1 MKKIVIIILLSVFYS
16 SSFSQVTYRLEDFG
30 LSLNRGQIDSKKM
43 TQRQMDTIAIC
54 PINYEDQIPDICVN
68 SNYQKEI
75 IIYRNIGNG
84 LIEIYKT
91 IQLNKSAKKIE
102 PSLAKAYPVIL
113 PTFYNLKITYYDGS
127 EQIIYNRKINSF
139 YSEPEPRVP
148 KWNFLDD
155 ARVFVYDF
163 TYIKSWQ
170 SERNG
175 QPHSTLTLGDIDND
189 GKNEMVYTFYPVV
202 DSGPPLYSPT
212 RMVVFESIGR
222 DQIRIDWDTILI
234 NGGGN
239 AATHILTDFDRNG
252 KKEFFAACTDPTN
265 GWGTYGLFEC
275 SGEGKYRFWGIEDF
289 LFLGP
294 IVDVEYLDTMKI
306 IDSTNNPGVWVNY
319 YPSGFPPNY
328 YNRISPYKYWRKS
341 VTSGFG
347 RYEFKTIGGSAV
359 DFIRIPWRI
368 DDIDVAD
375 IDRDGKDEIILGNLT
390 ETIDYM
396 DSTGISGNLG
406 FEFKSII
413 PGVPLSGGWIF
424 TKDFDDDGYN
434 EIISCGTGAFTG
446 SIGIVKH
453 TGAPGENQF
462 TTMWWDTTGLVMR
475 PNWGIDTG
483 TVNNKFTVLYPTIDY
498 NGPRDIENIITY
510 SRDGIFGFYK
520 SSFTVLDTT
529 SFIQAKLFDI
539 DKDNKMDIVAPA
551 GIGFPPIKHYL
562 CTFKMDNV
570 THASSNGTYIVATFK
585 LNQNYPNPFNPTT
598 IIGYELPTLPSSIG
612 NTNYVLLK
620 VFDIRGKE
628 ISTLVNQKQNS
639 GRYEVEFDGSNL
651 TSGIYFYSFTVDE
664 NIIDRKKMVFLK

>member
-1 MKKIVIIILLSVFYS
+1 MKKIVIIIFLSIFYS
-16 SSFSQVTYRLEDFG
+16 SSFSQVTFRLEDFG
-30 LSLNRGQIDSKKM
+30 LSLSHGQIDSKKM

-75 IIYRNIGNG
+75 IIYRSIGNG

-113 PTFYNLKITYYDGS
+113 PTFYDLKITYYDGS

-163 TYIKSWQ
+163 TYIKCWQ

-175 QPHSTLTLGDIDND
+175 QPHNTVTLGDIDND

-202 DSGPPLYSPT
+202 DSGPPQYSPT

-275 SGEGKYRFWGIEDF
+275 SGEGKYRFWGIDDF

-294 IVDVEYLDTMKI
+294 IVDVEYLDTMTT
-306 IDSTNNPGVWVNY
+306 IDSTKNPGIWLSY
-319 YPSGFPPNY
+319 YPSGSPPNI
-328 YNRISPYKYWRKS
+328 YNRISPYKYWRKT

-347 RYEFKTIGGSAV
+347 RYDFKTIGGSAV

-375 IDRDGKDEIILGNLT
+375 IDRDGKDEIVLGNLT

-424 TKDFDDDGYN
+424 TKDFDDDGYS
-434 EIISCGTGAFTG
+434 EIISCGVGAFTG
-446 SIGIVKH
+446 SIGVVKH
-453 TGAPGENQF
+453 TGTPGENQF
-462 TTMWWDTTGLVMR
+462 TTMWWDTTGLIRR

-483 TVNNKFTVLYPTIDY
+483 TVNNVFTVLYPTVKGGPWHIEHINTFAR
-498 NGPRDIENIITY
+498 NGMY
-510 SRDGIFGFYK
+510 SFYK
-520 SSFTVLDTT
+520 SSLTILDTT

-539 DKDNKMDIVAPA
+539 DKDNEMDIVAPT
-551 GIGFPPIKHYL
+551 GFGLPPVKQFL
-562 CTFKMDNV
+562 CVFKTKDIITGLNNNY
-570 THASSNGTYIVATFK
+570 SISNTLSFK
-585 LNQNYPNPFNPTT
+585 LNQNYPNPFNPVTVINYYT
-598 IIGYELPTLPSSIG
+598 PVLSEVVIKVYNVLG
-612 NTNYVLLK
+612 N
-620 VFDIRGKE
+620 E
-628 ISTLVNQKQNS
+628 IETLVNEKQNS
-639 GRYEVEFDGSNL
+639 GNHEVKFYGSNL
-651 TSGIYFYSFTVDE
+651 TSGIYFYSLTVNG
-664 NIIDRKKMVFLK
+664 NIVDRKKMVYLK